1 MADLD
6 SIYRQHAETVYRFL
20 YAKTASA
27 ELAEELTQETF
38 FQAVSSI
45 QHYDESCQISTWLCA
60 IARNVLM
67 AYNRKQRRAPLSL
80 DDIPEPTSG
89 SAEETVLMGVD
100 VDRLRAYVRSLP
112 EPIRELVRL
121 RLLGGLS
128 FRQIGAA
135 LGQTENWARVNYYRA
150 KQKIVKELTENE

>member
-38 FQAVSSI
+38 FQAVGSI
-45 QHYDESCQISTWLCA
+45 QNYDESCQISTWLCA

-67 AYNRKQRRAPLSL
+67 THYRKQRRAPLSL
-80 DDIPEPTSG
+80 DDIPEMSSI
-89 SAEETVLMGVD
+89 SAEDTVLRGAD
-100 VDRLRAYVRSLP
+100 VDRLRAAVIRLP
-112 EPIRELVRL
+112 GPMRELVRL

-128 FRQIGAA
+128 FREIGAA

-150 KQKIVKELTENE
+150 KQKIVKEFGENE